1 MEAKPLQTKQVEAD
15 HFNQSTRVAQA
26 VKSSTG
32 SNVEHR
38 VYQTHDKPTKQQ
50 EKALAIDSGVDR
62 CASAWRKVEKFLKT
76 QSHKPSFW
84 FRGGV
89 LLFSLFCS
97 QGQDHKINAMTITFS
112 N

>member
-1 MEAKPLQTKQVEAD
+1 VEAKPLQTKQVEAD

-32 SNVEHR
+32 SKRSVKPLQK
-38 VYQTHDKPTKQQ
+38 QTSQRETI
-50 EKALAIDSGVDR
+50 LAIDSGAIGR
-62 CASAWRKVEKFLKT
+62 ASARRKVEKFFKT

-84 FRGGV
+84 FRGCV

>member
-15 HFNQSTRVAQA
+15 HFNQSTRIAQA

-32 SNVEHR
+32 SKR
-38 VYQTHDKPTKQQ
+38 SIKPLQKQTLQRETI
-50 EKALAIDSGVDR
+50 LAIDSGAIGR
-62 CASAWRKVEKFLKT
+62 ASARKKVEKFFKT
-76 QSHKPSFW
+76 QSHKPFFW